1 MRLAETL
8 LLRLIGIGRIPFL
21 LALRPRVLHFDE
33 ERCAVLAP
41 LSYLTRNHVGS
52 MYFGALVTGADCA
65 GGLHAAKAIFGSLGS
80 WGSWRSPLR
89 GGHRDVVP
97 IFKTLHAEF
106 HKLADGDVL
115 FECRDGLAVRDAVER
130 ADRTGE
136 RVTLPVTVRATV
148 PDRHGDEPVATFAL
162 ELSLRKKRSA

>member
-1 MRLAETL
+1 MRLAETV

-21 LALRPRVLHFDE
+21 LALRPRVLHFDD

-65 GGLHAAKAIFGSLGS
+65 GGLHAAKAIFGSWS
-80 WGSWRSPLR
+80 SWRSPTASSN
-89 GGHRDVVP
+89 RDVVP

-130 ADRTGE
+130 AGRTGE

-148 PDRHGDEPVATFAL
+148 PDRHGADPVATFAL
-162 ELSLRKKRSA
+162 ELSLKRKRRS